1 MEDATATRSD
11 FSPKR
16 GFLMPKPVSWSYR
29 THEIRER
36 VQHSKTQTWTR
47 RDIEDLFE
55 VKRATAQTLMK
66 AIGGVQNIG
75 GTHLLDR
82 EALLEFL
89 EQTIAADDVSGAVR
103 SRRQEAAPSPQPR
116 RLTISLP
123 NDLKSV
129 MAADLPSNIEL
140 SPGRL
145 TISGKGSEGIIND
158 LYLLA
163 QAMQNDLGS
172 IQARL
177 DPMPERKEV
186 GDPELRRLFASLA
199 RKERK

>member
-1 MEDATATRSD
+1 
-11 FSPKR
+11 
-16 GFLMPKPVSWSYR
+16 MPKPVSWSYR
-29 THEIRER
+29 TYEIRER
-36 VQHSKTQTWTR
+36 VQHSKTQTWAR

-89 EQTIAADDVSGAVR
+89 EQTIAADDVSVAVR

-199 RKERK
+199 RRERKYLE